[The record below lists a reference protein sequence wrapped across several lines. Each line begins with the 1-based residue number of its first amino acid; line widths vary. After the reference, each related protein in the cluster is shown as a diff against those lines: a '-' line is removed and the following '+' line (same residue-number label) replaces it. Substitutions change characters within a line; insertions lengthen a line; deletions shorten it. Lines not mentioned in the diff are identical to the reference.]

1 MLISVPCATGPLLIA
16 ISFEEG
22 ITNEAI
28 WKPFLLRKELMVHVC
43 VCVNGRA
50 RQK

>member
-1 MLISVPCATGPLLIA
+1 MQLQAANISIVITGGCDAHFGPLCNRGPLLIG

-28 WKPFLLRKELMVHVC
+28 
-43 VCVNGRA
+43 
-50 RQK
+50 